1 MIKSMTA
8 YGRGEVE
15 TPLQKWGVELKSV
28 NHRFLELA
36 LNLPRRLW
44 ALEDRFRKLIK
55 SRVARG
61 RVDMQLSWENLED
74 KSVTLRLDKAMV
86 AGVRD
91 VLEQIRQTGNT
102 PETLKLDHFLHFSD
116 LLVAKEQANQDLE
129 MEATWETVSQA
140 VNQALDRLEEMRLAE
155 GAALA
160 ADLAGHLND
169 IRREI
174 SRINEQA
181 PRLPELWR
189 EKVAHR
195 LAELF
200 PEGIPVDETRLA
212 QEVALMAERRDVAEE
227 LARLDSHLA
236 QFQETLASQGPVGRK
251 QEFLVQEMLRE
262 VNTIGSKSGD
272 LGISQAVLEIKGF
285 LERLR
290 EQVQNI
296 E

>member
-1 MIKSMTA
+1 MTA

-15 TPLQKWGVELKSV
+15 TASLKWVVELKSL
-28 NHRFLELA
+28 NHRFLELS

-61 RVDMQLSWENLED
+61 RIDMQLSWESLAD
-74 KSVTLRLDKAMV
+74 KSLTLKLEKGMV
-86 AGVRD
+86 AGVRT
-91 VLEQIRQTGNT
+91 VLEQIRLIGGT
-102 PETLKLDHFLHFSD
+102 PESLKLEHFLHFSD
-116 LLVAKEQANQDLE
+116 LIVTKEQANQDLE
-129 MEATWETVSQA
+129 VEETWDTVSTAVSQA
-140 VNQALDRLEEMRLAE
+140 LDLLEEMRLTE

-160 ADLAGHLND
+160 ADLAGHLAD
-169 IRREI
+169 IRREVGHVTA
-174 SRINEQA
+174 QA
-181 PRLPELWR
+181 SLLPQLWR
-189 EKVAHR
+189 ERVTTR

-200 PEGIPVDETRLA
+200 PEGSPVDETRLA
-212 QEVALMAERRDVAEE
+212 QEVALMAERRDLTEE

-236 QFQETLASQGPVGRK
+236 QFQQTLVSQEPVGRK
-251 QEFLVQEMLRE
+251 QEFLLQEMLRE
-262 VNTIGSKSGD
+262 TNTIGSKAND
-272 LGISQAVLEIKGF
+272 LTITQAVLEIKGS

>member
-1 MIKSMTA
+1 MTA

-15 TPLQKWGVELKSV
+15 TPKLKYVVELRSV
-28 NHRFLELA
+28 NHRFLELS

-61 RVDMQLSWENLED
+61 RVDMQLSWETLEE
-74 KSVTLRLDKAMV
+74 KSLALRLDKTLV
-86 AGVRD
+86 ADVRE
-91 VLEQIRQTGNT
+91 VLEQLRLAGST
-102 PETLKLDHFLHFSD
+102 PESLKLEHFLHFSD
-116 LLVAKEQANQDLE
+116 LIVAKEQVNQDLE
-129 MEATWETVSQA
+129 MEETWETVSQA
-140 VNQALDRLEEMRLAE
+140 VNQALDLLEEMRAAE

-160 ADLAGHLND
+160 ADLAGHLAD
-169 IRREI
+169 IRREVSLI
-174 SRINEQA
+174 VAQA

-189 EKVAHR
+189 EKVANR

-200 PEGIPVDETRLA
+200 PEGSPVDETRLA
-212 QEVALMAERRDVAEE
+212 QEVAFMAERRDVAEE
-227 LARLDSHLA
+227 LARLDSHLT
-236 QFQETLASQGPVGRK
+236 QFQQTLESQGQVGRK
-251 QEFLVQEMLRE
+251 QEFLLQEMLRE
-262 VNTIGSKSGD
+262 VNTIGSKGSD
-272 LGISQAVLEIKGF
+272 LAISQAVLEIKGS

>member
-1 MIKSMTA
+1 MKSMTA

-15 TPLQKWGVELKSV
+15 TASLKWVVELKSL
-28 NHRFLELA
+28 NHRFLELS

-61 RVDMQLSWENLED
+61 RIDMQLSWESLTD
-74 KSVTLRLDKAMV
+74 KSLTLKLDKGMV
-86 AGVRD
+86 AGVRT
-91 VLEQIRQTGNT
+91 VLEQIRLIGGT
-102 PETLKLDHFLHFSD
+102 PESLKLEHFLHFSD
-116 LLVAKEQANQDLE
+116 LIVTKEQANQDLE
-129 MEATWETVSQA
+129 VEETWDTVSTAVSQA
-140 VNQALDRLEEMRLAE
+140 LDLLEEMRLTE

-160 ADLAGHLND
+160 ADLAGHLAD
-169 IRREI
+169 IRREVGHVTA
-174 SRINEQA
+174 QA
-181 PRLPELWR
+181 SLLPQLWR
-189 EKVAHR
+189 ERVTTR

-200 PEGIPVDETRLA
+200 PEGSPVDETRLA
-212 QEVALMAERRDVAEE
+212 QEVALMADRRDLTEE

-236 QFQETLASQGPVGRK
+236 QFQQTLESQEPVGRK
-251 QEFLVQEMLRE
+251 QEFLLQEMLRE
-262 VNTIGSKSGD
+262 TNTIGSKAND
-272 LGISQAVLEIKGF
+272 LTISQAVLEIKGS

>member
-1 MIKSMTA
+1 MKSMTA

-15 TPLQKWGVELKSV
+15 TASLKWVVELKSL
-28 NHRFLELA
+28 NHRFLELS

-61 RVDMQLSWENLED
+61 RIDMQLSWESLAD
-74 KSVTLRLDKAMV
+74 KSLTLKLEKGMV
-86 AGVRD
+86 AGVRT
-91 VLEQIRQTGNT
+91 VLEQIRLIGGT
-102 PETLKLDHFLHFSD
+102 PESLKLEHFLHFSD
-116 LLVAKEQANQDLE
+116 LIVTKEQANQDLE
-129 MEATWETVSQA
+129 VEETWDTVSTAVSQA
-140 VNQALDRLEEMRLAE
+140 LDLLEEMRLTE

-160 ADLAGHLND
+160 ADLAGHLAD
-169 IRREI
+169 IRREVGHVTA
-174 SRINEQA
+174 QA
-181 PRLPELWR
+181 SLLPQLWR
-189 EKVAHR
+189 ERVTTR

-200 PEGIPVDETRLA
+200 PEGSPVDETRLA
-212 QEVALMAERRDVAEE
+212 QEVALMAERRDLTEE

-236 QFQETLASQGPVGRK
+236 QFQQTLVSQEPVGRK
-251 QEFLVQEMLRE
+251 QEFLLQEMLRE
-262 VNTIGSKSGD
+262 TNTIGSKAND
-272 LGISQAVLEIKGF
+272 LTITQAVLEIKGS